1 MKDPVIAEV
10 RAARQRR
17 AEKFGF
23 NVRAIAA
30 DARRREVGAGRKL
43 VSFAPRITPGRKAG

>member
-17 AEKFGF
+17 ADKFGF

-30 DARRREVGAGRKL
+30 DARRREVGTGRKL
-43 VSFAPRITPGRKAG
+43 VSFAARPSPCRKAG